1 MKSQITRSH
10 RSQWLMNAVLAAMPA
25 LWFTA
30 PASAQQQIN
39 QQGTALDANNRI
51 GSGGVNTFRPPPQVG
66 VLGNQI
72 VTGDVT
78 QGREF
83 HGRLNY
89 SDPTTFL
96 GPTPGAL
103 VSNFTKNSVGVGAG
117 YQPPP
122 EINVSTPY
130 YGASRFAAP
139 PSGVGQFVTS
149 ANSGGAYVPATP
161 NILQPND
168 PRLGAQIGAL
178 NPQGD
183 LPKPGELILPGPV
196 DASGNQMA
204 MYSASPL
211 TGLRQM
217 SPSDV
222 TDLATLGRYTGMS
235 QDSILDRLNLNT
247 NQLSKIQQELKANA
261 NPNLA
266 SANIPPSLDTKVAGA
281 NQNPGLSH
289 GPLQTLES
297 PVNTPVGAA
306 QTNAALQNGPLG
318 GALETQENYYNRVL
332 GTPQQQS
339 KQYDELKKRLE
350 TYEGQ
355 HPDATE
361 TSVQDFNKAMR
372 DKEAQQSKPL
382 VPGAPVVPGTPAA
395 PGSVV
400 GGTAKTPA
408 KTPTPFTPLS
418 IQTFT
423 QGVQGK
429 GLKEMLGNA
438 ESLMKEGKFSS
449 AIEVYGAAEAVAPN
463 QPLIWVGRANAELG
477 AGYYNR
483 AAAHLK
489 QAFAGDQAL
498 LMGQYDLRTFL
509 GEDRLQSVIKDLK
522 DIANSDPKSATPVF
536 LLAYI
541 SYNTGN
547 ESHASAWLDLAE
559 KRSEGKDP
567 IYKLLREHW
576 SLPSAS
582 PTSTPSESGGSTPSK

>member
-1 MKSQITRSH
+1 
-10 RSQWLMNAVLAAMPA
+10 
-25 LWFTA
+25 
-30 PASAQQQIN
+30 
-39 QQGTALDANNRI
+39 
-51 GSGGVNTFRPPPQVG
+51 VG
-66 VLGNQI
+66 Y
-72 VTGDVT
+72 GDPN
-78 QGREF
+78 E
-83 HGRLNY
+83 
-89 SDPTTFL
+89 FL
-96 GPTPGAL
+96 GVQAGRV
-103 VSNFTKNSVGVGAG
+103 VSDFTKNSVGVGAP
-117 YQPPP
+117 YTAPPQ
-122 EINVSTPY
+122 INVSVPY
-130 YGASRFAAP
+130 FGANRAAP
-139 PSGVGQFVTS
+139 PPPGVGQFVMQP
-149 ANSGGAYVPATP
+149 NSGGAYVAATP
-161 NILQPND
+161 SIVQSND

-196 DASGNQMA
+196 DASGNQQA

-211 TGLRQM
+211 TGVRQM

-222 TDLATLGRYTGMS
+222 TDLANLGRFTGMS
-235 QDSILDRLNLNT
+235 QNNILDRLNLNA
-247 NQLSKIQQELKANA
+247 NQLTKIQQELKADA
-261 NPNLA
+261 NPALA
-266 SANIPPSLDTKVAGA
+266 SANGATSLDANAAGA
-281 NQNPGLSH
+281 NQNPGLSR

-297 PVNTPVGAA
+297 PVNTAVGGA

-318 GALETQENYYNRVL
+318 GTLETQENYYNRVL

-361 TSVQDFNKAMR
+361 TSVQDFNRAMR

-382 VPGAPVVPGTPAA
+382 TPAVPGSPGNAA
-395 PGSVV
+395 GGS
-400 GGTAKTPA
+400 AKTSV
-408 KTPTPFTPLS
+408 KTPPTSFPPLS

-438 ESLMKEGKFSS
+438 ESLMKQGKYSS

-477 AGYYNR
+477 AAYYNR

-489 QAFAGDQAL
+489 QAFSSDQAL

-547 ESHASAWLDLAE
+547 ESRAAGWLDLAE

-567 IYKLLREHW
+567 IYKLLRDHW
-576 SLPSAS
+576 SLPPQN
-582 PTSTPSESGGSTPSK
+582 PTSSPSDEGGASTPGK